1 MDMNDFEITSYER
14 DLIRQLMAR
23 VLSDM
28 SYASGI
34 GKFSGSAELSMD
46 IETYQDY
53 LKLFKKLP
61 DPEDKDD
68 TELDKWSKINLRG
81 SGVFCTRIIHAFI
94 RCNINTVYD
103 LITKI
108 SNEKELY
115 SIGGIGDR
123 SVQEIMQFLKENNLK
138 FRKR

>member
-1 MDMNDFEITSYER
+1 
-14 DLIRQLMAR
+14 MAL

-81 SGVFCTRIIHAFI
+81 SGVFCTRTTQALIACGISTI
-94 RCNINTVYD
+94 YE
-103 LITKI
+103 LITQI
-108 SNEKELY
+108 PNEKELY
-115 SIGGIGDR
+115 RMKGVGDK
-123 SVQEIMQFLKENNLK
+123 SVAEIMQFLKENNLK
-138 FRKR
+138 FRER